1 MARHINNLVDD
12 TCFNEYTTP
21 DGPRFVCKPCKS
33 RPLKN
38 KVKHSRLGNHLS
50 KAKSYYISL
59 EKERLSC
66 TGNSTV
72 GHNVQSQGGPS
83 NSTGWEEEE
92 NLNQDF
98 EEMFLDRNFGNA
110 EDDTHME
117 INSPPNDMP
126 PPIEEFDEPALAKEY
141 YDSDDDRELDWTDML
156 PEDDD
161 DQCSEKEER
170 KEEKKEDENGE
181 NSAWHPFRNK
191 LGSYI
196 KLSHAQFITT
206 YEWYSSHYVI

>member
-12 TCFNEYTTP
+12 NCFNKYTTP

-38 KVKHSRLGNHLS
+38 KVKHSRLGNHLL

-59 EKERLSC
+59 EKERLSH

-83 NSTGWEEEE
+83 NSTVWEEEE

-98 EEMFLDRNFGNA
+98 EGMFLDRNFGNA

-126 PPIEEFDEPALAKEY
+126 PPIEEFDKPASAEEY
-141 YDSDDDRELDWTDML
+141 YDSDDNRELDWTDML

-161 DQCSEKEER
+161 DHIPSEI
-170 KEEKKEDENGE
+170 N
-181 NSAWHPFRNK
+181 
-191 LGSYI
+191 LV
-196 KLSHAQFITT
+196 LT
-206 YEWYSSHYVI
+206 